1 MKDDE
6 VVAHYARAVDG
17 SPGVIGLG
25 KLAGGV
31 GGSAVMTTHPRNR
44 SYRLY
49 EDTELRNDF
58 VFVEDLAD
66 VSTA

>member
-1 MKDDE
+1 
-6 VVAHYARAVDG
+6 
-17 SPGVIGLG
+17 
-25 KLAGGV
+25 
-31 GGSAVMTTHPRNR
+31 MTTHPRNR